1 MPSTIRRTQAG
12 RATRASIGLILSV
25 AAAALLAAGPAHADY
40 QPDVAA
46 IVNGTTVDDATF
58 QSRWP
63 YLVAL
68 VTPGA
73 ESQWDGQ
80 FCGGSLVDDQH
91 VVTAAHCVTS
101 SSGVVSSPTAI
112 TVLAG
117 TRTLSR
123 TTLGTGATAPRRV
136 VDVFFHPGFDANAS
150 AGFHNDVAVLRLAA
164 PIADARTV
172 RLVQPNETALWG
184 GGAGGVNA
192 FVAGW
197 GDTDPDERGDGLRFP
212 TQLKQTTI
220 PLHAD
225 ATCSSTVGGGYGTGF
240 ERATNICGGTLQS
253 GDKLGTDTCQGDSGG
268 PLVVAAGD
276 GSLRLAGITS
286 WGEGCAQSTFGAYAR
301 VDALRGWIDSIP
313 GATDGGA
320 AAGGPGG
327 TLAVTGLRT
336 TTRDFTSTRLAWDPA
351 ALGARPERYAV
362 WRRTLSEGAAIDQL
376 VGITTN
382 TTMRAPAPA
391 TRTANAYTWNVRPL
405 DSNGSNGPGAT
416 VRSGPT
422 PDRVRPTA
430 PSSIVLVARRANAVT
445 IRWTAARETGS
456 GILRYD
462 VQRQPVGRRASWSAV
477 EVFTQAPS
485 RVTLGGL
492 QPAEQVRVRVRAV
505 DRAGNVGPWRTSTA
519 FAALA

>member
-1 MPSTIRRTQAG
+1 
-12 RATRASIGLILSV
+12 LILSV
-25 AAAALLAAGPAHADY
+25 TAAALLAAGPAQADY
-40 QPDVAA
+40 RPDVAA

-58 QSRWP
+58 QTRWP

-68 VTPGA
+68 VSTGA
-73 ESQWDGQ
+73 ESQFDGQ

-91 VVTAAHCVTS
+91 VVTAAHCVTIAA
-101 SSGVVSSPTAI
+101 GIVSSPTAL
-112 TVLAG
+112 TVVAG

-123 TTLGTGATAPRRV
+123 TSLGTGATEPRRV
-136 VDVFFHPGFDANAS
+136 IDVFIHPGFNANSS
-150 AGFHNDVAVLRLAA
+150 AGFHNDIAVLRLAA
-164 PIADARTV
+164 PITGARTV
-172 RLVQPNETALWG
+172 QLVQPSETALWG
-184 GGAGGVNA
+184 NGAGGVNA

-197 GDTDPDERGDGLRFP
+197 GDTDPDERGDGARFP
-212 TQLKQTTI
+212 NQLQQTTI

-225 ATCSSTVGGGYGTGF
+225 ATCSSTVGGGLGTGF
-240 ERATNICGGTLQS
+240 ERATNLCGGTLES
-253 GDKLGTDTCQGDSGG
+253 GNTLGTDTCQGDSGG

-286 WGEGCAQSTFGAYAR
+286 WGEGCAQATFGAYAR
-301 VDALRGWIDSIP
+301 VDALRGWIESIP

-336 TTRDFTSTRLAWDPA
+336 TSRDFSSTRLSWDPA

-362 WRRTLSEGAAIDQL
+362 WRRTLSQGSAVEQL

-416 VRSGPT
+416 IRSGPT
-422 PDRVRPTA
+422 PDTVRPTA
-430 PSSIVLVARRANAVT
+430 PGAIALVARTARAVT
-445 IRWTAARETGS
+445 VRWTAARETGS

-462 VQRQPVGRRASWSAV
+462 VQRQPVGTRAPWSTV
-477 EVFTQAPS
+477 EVFTQVPS
-485 RVTLGGL
+485 RVTIGGL

-505 DRAGNVGPWRTSTA
+505 DRAGNVGPWRTSTV
-519 FAALA
+519 FAALD